1 MNKILIINHGEVVAK
16 LRNALAMFKNG
27 EIEAD
32 QVIWL
37 VFKLLT
43 VQIKPD
49 QIHGSEPSTGDS
61 GQSTP

>member
-1 MNKILIINHGEVVAK
+1 MNKILIINHEEVVAK
-16 LRNALAMFKNG
+16 LRNALVMFKNG

-43 VQIKPD
+43 VQIKPE
-49 QIHGSEPSTGDS
+49 QQHGPTPSTGDS